1 LFPYTTLFRSD
12 CRHHLENRQYYYQ
25 IQADDEQPEYKEYYR
40 LYLSGYIF
48 NLHYDPLKRVFTE
61 QDEFFADTAVLF
73 TMTYKYC
80 KFSVHHIDLS
90 NSLRQ
95 HLQLHHLL
103 LDQSGGISQIFIQ
116 SLVDE
121 QIEYFLDFKTIVD
134 EISELS

>member
-1 LFPYTTLFRSD
+1 
-12 CRHHLENRQYYYQ
+12 
-25 IQADDEQPEYKEYYR
+25 
-40 LYLSGYIF
+40 
-48 NLHYDPLKRVFTE
+48 PLKRVFTE

-80 KFSVHHIDLS
+80 KFSVQHIDLS
-90 NSLRQ
+90 NSFRQ
-95 HLQLHHLL
+95 RVPLHQLL

-134 EISELS
+134 EIESDPRYEQHYCCLPGHILHRRNEHYCNGKNDSSRDGG